1 MSPLPVCGPRDDVN
15 TVFPIAFTDEHERTG
30 RLSQW
35 FSNMHIHEEKDN
47 RRRIQLASHL
57 HNPTN
62 ESPYDL
68 PAAKPL
74 KRTTLWWC
82 DNILDSKRL
91 FPAPSSTRVISIRL
105 TRHWTSRAKDVGLK
119 APFEPPPE

>member
-1 MSPLPVCGPRDDVN
+1 MFLLPVYGPRDDVN

-35 FSNMHIHEEKDN
+35 FSSMHIHDEKDN

-57 HNPTN
+57 HTPPSG
-62 ESPYDL
+62 SPSER
-68 PAAKPL
+68 PAARPQ
-74 KRTTLWWC
+74 KRTRLWWC

-91 FPAPSSTRVISIRL
+91 FPALSFTRVTSIRL
-105 TRHWTSRAKDVGLK
+105 TRRWTSRAKDVGLK
-119 APFEPPPE
+119 APFEPPRE